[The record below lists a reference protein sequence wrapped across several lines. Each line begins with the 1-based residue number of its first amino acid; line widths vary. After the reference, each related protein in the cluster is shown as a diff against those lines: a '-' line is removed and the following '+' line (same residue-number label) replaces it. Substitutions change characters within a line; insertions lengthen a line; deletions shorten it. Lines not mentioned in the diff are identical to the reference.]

1 MNFTEAIEQATL
13 SVLSKSYKNLV
24 FGLEVS
30 NVGSKIY
37 EMFPKQVY
45 ETPVSELSSTGLAV
59 GLATQGFKPQVVFG
73 RVEFALL
80 AFDQIFTQA
89 GRWEYMFGGNYP
101 CPVNFRIQIGRQ
113 WGNGPQ
119 HTANYHSIFMQSYG
133 IDIFIPST
141 PEEAYKHIIY
151 SNQLNHPS
159 VILEHRYLSQI
170 TQDFKKIS
178 FTKIY
183 QYKIYTSNPKKKKY
197 LIITYGDS
205 LIDSLKAQKIL
216 KKEKIDIDVICFTYF
231 PFQNRIPKKVFHI
244 IKNYKKIIFVD
255 SAPFQFGILSG
266 ISSIFAMNMKK
277 NQKFYFICPPNKP
290 SPSAP
295 FLAKDYYKNY
305 KDIVNF
311 VGKIEFGKN
320 LFFKKLSFDQIM
332 LWPKDNLN
340 TLI

>member
-37 EMFPKQVY
+37 EMFPRQVY

-170 TQDFKKIS
+170 TQVFKKIS

-183 QYKIYTSNPKKKKY
+183 QYKIY
-197 LIITYGDS
+197 
-205 LIDSLKAQKIL
+205 KI
-216 KKEKIDIDVICFTYF
+216 
-231 PFQNRIPKKVFHI
+231 
-244 IKNYKKIIFVD
+244 
-255 SAPFQFGILSG
+255 SAPKFTKLLSY
-266 ISSIFAMNMKK
+266 I
-277 NQKFYFICPPNKP
+277 
-290 SPSAP
+290 
-295 FLAKDYYKNY
+295 
-305 KDIVNF
+305 
-311 VGKIEFGKN
+311 
-320 LFFKKLSFDQIM
+320 
-332 LWPKDNLN
+332 
-340 TLI
+340 